1 MNLARPIH
9 AAEVKEAVFLLG
21 AFKAPGPDG
30 LQPLFYH
37 RFWHIVGHAVTTVVQ
52 RAFSEGQL
60 PEGVNETLINLIP
73 KVDHPDSIT
82 QFRPISLCNVIV
94 RIISKVL
101 VGIIRPL
108 LHKLVSPNQSSF
120 IPGRQTSDNI
130 IIVQELLHTMIKMK
144 SRKGGLAVKIDL
156 EKAYDRVDWGF
167 LQQVLVK
174 MGFPTNWVIMNG
186 VTSSR
191 LSLHQPYLLLYPYLF
206 PHLLGNP

>member
-1 MNLARPIH
+1 M
-9 AAEVKEAVFLLG
+9 
-21 AFKAPGPDG
+21 
-30 LQPLFYH
+30 
-37 RFWHIVGHAVTTVVQ
+37 
-52 RAFSEGQL
+52 
-60 PEGVNETLINLIP
+60 
-73 KVDHPDSIT
+73 DHPDSIT

-101 VGIIRPL
+101 VGRIRPL

-174 MGFPTNWVIMNG
+174 MAYELG
-186 VTSSR
+186 VVDNER
-191 LSLHQPYLLLYPYLF
+191 GDFFAAFLAMEW
-206 PHLLGNP
+206 